1 MQESIDVRM
10 PQKAVEVLFGPHRYN
25 VLYGGRGSG
34 KSWGIADSR
43 IIKSLSGNYRGLC
56 TRQYQNSI
64 KDSVHRLLSDRI
76 FALGLSQYFEIKQD
90 SIAAITGS
98 EIIFKGLAR
107 QVGEI
112 KSTEGIDWCFVEEAQ
127 LVSKEN
133 WEILI
138 PTIRKPN
145 SQIYVSFNTGEER
158 DDTYQRFVVNP
169 PPNSKVVKMNFY
181 DNPFFPEVLR
191 QEMEYMKRVD
201 YDAYLNIWEGQ
212 PKKLSDSIIFKG
224 KYKVDD
230 FEPYNPENDGRL
242 YGGADWG
249 FSSDPFA
256 ALRCFIR
263 GRRLFIDYEAYG
275 VGIEIDALPSAFD
288 RIPDI
293 RKIKILGDCSRPET
307 ISYIKRQG
315 FNIDPAP
322 KWPESIE
329 DGISFLKSFEHI
341 IIHPRCKNTAD
352 EFARYAYKIDKN
364 TSEILRDIVDKHNHI
379 IDALRY
385 ALSFLIKRKVS
396 IFEVYRNMH

>member
-1 MQESIDVRM
+1 
-10 PQKAVEVLFGPHRYN
+10 
-25 VLYGGRGSG
+25 
-34 KSWGIADSR
+34 
-43 IIKSLSGNYRGLC
+43 
-56 TRQYQNSI
+56 
-64 KDSVHRLLSDRI
+64 VHKLLSDRI
-76 FALGLSQYFEIKQD
+76 ATLGLSKNFIIKQD
-90 SIAAITGS
+90 SIISCTGS
-98 EIIFKGLAR
+98 EIIFKGLSR
-107 QVGEI
+107 QIAEI
-112 KSTEGIDWCFVEEAQ
+112 KSTEGVDWCWIEEAQ
-127 LVSKEN
+127 YVTHDN

-138 PTIRKPN
+138 PTIRREK
-145 SQIYVSFNTGEER
+145 SEIIISFNPENES
-158 DDTYQRFVVNP
+158 DATYQRFIVNT
-169 PPNSKVVKMNFY
+169 PPNAYIQKVNYY

-191 QEMEYMKRVD
+191 QEMEYIKRVD

-212 PKKLSDSIIFKG
+212 PKKLSDSIIFKE

-293 RKIKILGDCSRPET
+293 RKIKILGDWSRPET
-307 ISYIKRQG
+307 ISYVKRHG

-322 KWPESIE
+322 KWPESVE
-329 DGISFLKSFEHI
+329 DGIAFLKSFEKI

-385 ALSFLIKRKVS
+385 ALSFLIKRNVS
-396 IFEVYRNMH
+396 IFDVYRNMR